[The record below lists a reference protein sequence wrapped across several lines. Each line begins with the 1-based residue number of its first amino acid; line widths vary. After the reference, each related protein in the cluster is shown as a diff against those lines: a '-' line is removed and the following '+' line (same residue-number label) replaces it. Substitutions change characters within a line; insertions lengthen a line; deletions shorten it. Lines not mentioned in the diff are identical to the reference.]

1 MADTVAENFKQ
12 LNSCCVNSDSVDVIE
27 LTEYRIQILS
37 NINKKWWDN
46 IFNKLIL
53 SGKIK
58 LVKTVY

>member
-37 NINKKWWDN
+37 NINKK
-46 IFNKLIL
+46 
-53 SGKIK
+53 
-58 LVKTVY
+58 